1 MLQKISIAIA
11 ALFLPAFAFAQPS
24 NSFGGI
30 GATVN
35 SAIQFINGYL
45 VPLVFALAF
54 LLFIWGMFEY
64 FIRGGASD
72 ESRESGKKLMLWG
85 VVAFVMMVSIWGIV
99 NVVAD
104 GLGFRSTQIQEIP
117 RVPQPR

>member
-11 ALFLPAFAFAQPS
+11 ALFFPAFAFAQPS
-24 NSFGGI
+24 SSFGGI

-35 SAIQFINGYL
+35 SVIGFINSYL
-45 VPLVFALAF
+45 VPLVFAVAF
-54 LLFIWGMFEY
+54 LMFIWGMFEY

-85 VVAFVMMVSIWGIV
+85 VVAFVMMVSIWGVV

-104 GLGFRSTQIQEIP
+104 GLGFRSQQIQQIP
-117 RVPQPR
+117 NVPQPR